1 MDEDIKDAV
10 KDLVILIISIG
21 FVIFAY
27 WLSLL

>member
-21 FVIFAY
+21 LVIFAY